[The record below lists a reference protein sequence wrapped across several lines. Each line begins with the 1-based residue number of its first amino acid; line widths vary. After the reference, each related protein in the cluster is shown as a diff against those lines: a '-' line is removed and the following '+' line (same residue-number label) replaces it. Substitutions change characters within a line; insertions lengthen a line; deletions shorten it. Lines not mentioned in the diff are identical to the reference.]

1 MTRRLFWQLWGFYM
15 IRISTCWPGPCL
27 RFVFPGFY
35 TLSSWGA
42 HTLLLLLKLSIKQYQ
57 GLQTLNGKLI
67 AGKNVSFHLLPHM
80 SRPCRRL
87 RQGNWS
93 KGYKTGCVYTKWAR
107 TQNFSWFSGSRAR
120 GAWGKRSSIKRKEKS
135 RKQWSEEKKERESE
149 RCSWQYSANGDSAQ
163 PQHATRC
170 ARETCFSVRDN
181 TKEIQLIAQRCNSSL
196 NLYLSKNG
204 IRWTTMRFVKLLW
217 QVFYGIAW

>member
-27 RFVFPGFY
+27 RFVFPGLY

-57 GLQTLNGKLI
+57 ELQTLNGKPI

-120 GAWGKRSSIKRKEKS
+120 GAWGKRSSIK
-135 RKQWSEEKKERESE
+135 KEREVEKTMVGRKE
-149 RCSWQYSANGDSAQ
+149 RKRVGEVQLTIFCERWLRTTTTCKRNMLL
-163 PQHATRC
+163 C
-170 ARETCFSVRDN
+170 ARQYKRNPINRTTV
-181 TKEIQLIAQRCNSSL
+181 QLKSQPVL
-196 NLYLSKNG
+196 
-204 IRWTTMRFVKLLW
+204 V
-217 QVFYGIAW
+217 

>member
-1 MTRRLFWQLWGFYM
+1 MVN
-15 IRISTCWPGPCL
+15 P
-27 RFVFPGFY
+27 
-35 TLSSWGA
+35 
-42 HTLLLLLKLSIKQYQ
+42 LLARMYPF
-57 GLQTLNGKLI
+57 T
-67 AGKNVSFHLLPHM
+67 SFRNPWADLAAD
-80 SRPCRRL
+80 SAREID
-87 RQGNWS
+87 Q
-93 KGYKTGCVYTKWAR
+93 KDTKEAAVCVYTKWVR
-107 TQNFSWFSGSRAR
+107 TENPFWNFSWFYGSRAR